1 MINLS
6 CVVFAINADRHLA
19 WCNGISHHPLWEKKM
34 KLILED
40 EKELTS
46 GSESLLPVPLL
57 LHQHFREEKNMGGFQ
72 ACQRHLQGMFVR

>member
-1 MINLS
+1 MLTATWHGAMGFPTIL
-6 CVVFAINADRHLA
+6 F
-19 WCNGISHHPLWEKKM
+19 GKKKM